1 MKRPAA
7 ILLPL
12 LFFCTAFAA
21 GKGNGAAR
29 PELPDSVPDSLRS
42 VYLYT
47 EGIKRQMIRRDTAE
61 ARALFTE
68 AIRRDSAFAPA
79 YYELAGSLA
88 EGGDGTIGEV
98 IRLAGEAARRDTANK
113 WYQQFYGQAL
123 LIGNRYDEALG
134 VYRSLTRSD
143 AQNPEN
149 FRLLAALY
157 AEAKR
162 PYEAI
167 AVLDSAELRFGRIPV
182 LGAAKRRLLIDT
194 RQYDR
199 ALSEAQA
206 LVEAAP
212 YEAENHVALGELYGL
227 TGRDSLAA
235 EAFAAAIEIDPT
247 DIATL
252 VAAGDY
258 YNRRQNYAAF
268 LAVTRR
274 LFDSDELTA
283 ESKVAQFGRLTAD
296 LRFYREYFLQIN
308 ELAALLAL
316 KYPADPQVADLY
328 GKHLIASGQLDEAL
342 ELYKAHTADRPPVKE
357 YFTMVI
363 DIESY
368 KQRPDSA
375 ERYIAQALRLFPDD
389 PDFRIARGHTHVYG
403 KRYKEAVKSYRD
415 ALPYV
420 AGDSLRGL
428 IWGYIGDAFH
438 ASGDQR
444 QSYKAYDKSLRY
456 YSENASVLNNYAYFL
471 AEEGSRLEKALDMS
485 GRAIALDGNNPTY
498 LDTYAWVLFKLGRTA
513 EAKKSMQLAI
523 SLDGGKSPDL
533 QLHYGDILAA
543 SGEKFMAEVYWRK
556 ALENGYEDPEA
567 VARRFEW
574 LERSPKTEKTEGR

>member
-7 ILLPL
+7 ILLAF
-12 LFFCTAFAA
+12 LFFCTAFAG
-21 GKGNGAAR
+21 GKGNGTAR
-29 PELPDSVPDSLRS
+29 PESPDSIPDTLRS
-42 VYLYT
+42 LYLYT
-47 EGIKRQMIRRDTAE
+47 EGIKRQMIHLDTAQ
-61 ARALFTE
+61 ARALFAE
-68 AIRRDSAFAPA
+68 AIRRDSSFAPA
-79 YYELAGSLA
+79 YYELAGSLT
-88 EGGDGTIGEV
+88 EGGERTIGEV
-98 IRLAGEAARRDTANK
+98 IRLAGEAVQLDSANK
-113 WYQQFYGQAL
+113 WYLQFYGQVL
-123 LIGNRYDEALG
+123 LMGNRYDEALG
-134 VYRSLTRSD
+134 VYRNLARSD

-167 AVLDSAELRFGRIPV
+167 AVLDSAELRFGRIPF
-182 LGAAKRRLLIDT
+182 LGAAKRRLLIET

-199 ALSEAQA
+199 ALAEAQA
-206 LVEAAP
+206 LVETAP

-235 EAFAAAIEIDPT
+235 KAFTDAIELDPT

-258 YNRRQNYAAF
+258 FNRKQNYPAF

-274 LFDSDELTA
+274 LFDMDELTA

-296 LRFYREYFLQIN
+296 MRFYREYFLQIN

-316 KYPADPQVADLY
+316 KYPSDPKVADLY

-342 ELYKAHTADRPPVKE
+342 ELYKTHTADRPPVKE

-389 PDFRIARGHTHVYG
+389 PDFRIARGHIHVYG

-420 AGDSLRGL
+420 ASDSLRGL
-428 IWGYIGDAFH
+428 VWGYIGDAYH
-438 ASGDQR
+438 AAGEEKQC
-444 QSYKAYDKSLRY
+444 YKAYDKSLRY
-456 YSENASVLNNYAYFL
+456 YRENPSVLNNYAYFL
-471 AEEGSRLEKALDMS
+471 AEEGIRLEQALDMS
-485 GRAIALDGNNPTY
+485 GRAIALAQNNPTY
-498 LDTYAWVLFKLGRTA
+498 LDTYAWVLFKLGRVA

-523 SLDGGKSPDL
+523 SLDGGKSPEL

-543 SGEKFMAEVYWRK
+543 SGERFMAEVYWRK
-556 ALENGYEDPEA
+556 ALETGYDDPEA
-567 VARRFEW
+567 VARRFER
-574 LERSPKTEKTEGR
+574 LEQSEKTSAP

>member
-7 ILLPL
+7 ILSAL
-12 LFFCTAFAA
+12 LLFCTAFAG
-21 GKGNGAAR
+21 GKGSGTAR

-47 EGIKRQMIRRDTAE
+47 EGIKRQMIHRDTTE

-68 AIRRDSAFAPA
+68 AIRRDSSFAPA
-79 YYELAGSLA
+79 YYELAGSLT
-88 EGGDGTIGEV
+88 EGGIRTIGEV
-98 IRLAGEAARRDTANK
+98 IRLAAEAAKLDTANK
-113 WYQQFYGQAL
+113 WYLQFYGQAL

-167 AVLDSAELRFGRIPV
+167 AVLDSAELRFGRIPM
-182 LGAAKRRLLIDT
+182 LSASKRRLLIDT

-199 ALSEAQA
+199 ALAEAQA

-227 TGRDSLAA
+227 TGQDSLAA
-235 EAFAAAIEIDPT
+235 KAFRDAIDLDPA

-258 YNRRQNYAAF
+258 YNRKQNYSAF
-268 LAVTRR
+268 LSVTRR

-296 LRFYREYFLQIN
+296 VRFYREYFLQIN

-316 KYPADPQVADLY
+316 KYPNDPKVADLY

-342 ELYKAHTADRPPVKE
+342 ELYKVHTADRPPVKD

-389 PDFRIARGHTHVYG
+389 PGFRIARGHIHVYG
-403 KRYKEAVKSYRD
+403 KRYKEAVKSYRE

-420 AGDSLRGL
+420 QSDSLRGL
-428 IWGYIGDAFH
+428 VWGYIGDAYH
-438 ASGDQR
+438 AAGDNKQC
-444 QSYKAYDKSLRY
+444 YKAYDKSLRY
-456 YSENASVLNNYAYFL
+456 YRENASVLNNYAYFL
-471 AEEGSRLEKALDMS
+471 AEEGSRLERALDMS
-485 GRAIALDGNNPTY
+485 GRAIALDENNPTY
-498 LDTYAWVLFKLGRTA
+498 LDTYAWVLFKLGRIA

-543 SGEKFMAEVYWRK
+543 SGERFMAEVYWRK
-556 ALENGYEDPEA
+556 ALENGYQAPEA
-567 VARRFEW
+567 IADRFEW
-574 LERSPKTEKTEGR
+574 LKQSEKISDP

>member
-7 ILLPL
+7 ISFALLL
-12 LFFCTAFAA
+12 FCTAFA
-21 GKGNGAAR
+21 GAAGSGTAR
-29 PELPDSVPDSLRS
+29 PQRSDSIPDSLRS

-47 EGIKRQMIRRDTAE
+47 EGIKRQMIRLDTTG
-61 ARALFTE
+61 ARTLFAE
-68 AIRRDSAFAPA
+68 AIRRDSSYAPA
-79 YYELAGSLA
+79 YYELAGSLTA
-88 EGGDGTIGEV
+88 GGERTIGEV
-98 IRLAGEAARRDTANK
+98 IRLAGEAAKLDTANK
-113 WYQQFYGQAL
+113 WYRQFYGQAL
-123 LIGNRYDEALG
+123 LIGNRYDEALN

-157 AEAKR
+157 AEAER

-167 AVLDSAELRFGRIPV
+167 AVLDSAELRFGRIPM
-182 LGAAKRRLLIDT
+182 LSASKRRLLIDT

-199 ALSEAQA
+199 ALAEAQA
-206 LVEAAP
+206 LAEAAP
-212 YEAENHVALGELYGL
+212 YEAENHVALGELYAL
-227 TGRDSLAA
+227 MRRDSLAA
-235 EAFAAAIEIDPT
+235 KSFADAIELDPT
-247 DIATL
+247 DIAAL

-258 YNRRQNYAAF
+258 YNRKQNYPAF
-268 LAVTRR
+268 LSVTRR

-283 ESKVAQFGRLTAD
+283 GSKIAQFERLTAD
-296 LRFYREYFLQIN
+296 LRVYREYFLQIN

-316 KYPADPQVADLY
+316 KYPNDPKVADLY

-342 ELYKAHTADRPPVKE
+342 ALYKLHTADRPPVKE

-375 ERYIAQALRLFPDD
+375 ERYIAQALGLFPDD
-389 PDFRIARGHTHVYG
+389 PDFRIARGHIHVYG
-403 KRYKEAVKSYRD
+403 KRYKEAVKSYRE

-420 AGDSLRGL
+420 RSDSLRGL
-428 IWGYIGDAFH
+428 VWGYIGDVHH
-438 ASGDQR
+438 AAGEHR
-444 QSYKAYDKSLRY
+444 RCYTAYDRALRY
-456 YSENASVLNNYAYFL
+456 YPGNASVLNNYAYFL
-471 AEEGSRLEKALDMS
+471 AEEGSRLERALDMS
-485 GRAIALDGNNPTY
+485 GRAIALDENNPTY

-513 EAKKSMQLAI
+513 EAKRSMQLAI

-543 SGEKFMAEVYWRK
+543 SGERFMAEVYWRK

-574 LERSPKTEKTEGR
+574 LEQSEKTSSP